1 MIGAGKNARSLTEF
15 TLRSFAKAQDDY
27 RRVRDDSRGYRM
39 NERLGVISSPSALLR
54 IDSAR
59 NLFPCDMFGADAV
72 QNNTEARRLH
82 GGQI

>member
-1 MIGAGKNARSLTEF
+1 VSFGV
-15 TLRSFAKAQDDY
+15 LRH
-27 RRVRDDSRGYRM
+27 
-39 NERLGVISSPSALLR
+39 LLR

-59 NLFPCDMFGADAV
+59 NLFPCYMEFGADAV